1 MPRAGIEPATR
12 GFSRLVAKIS
22 FCFYWN
28 KMSVY
33 EVCEKLC
40 NDFRVGAAGKRC
52 GQHGASYGFRHTVA
66 VAQDTTQAEN
76 FNSESLSQDTTTKN
90 TTMSQRKIGLSG
102 WP

>member
-1 MPRAGIEPATR
+1 
-12 GFSRLVAKIS
+12 
-22 FCFYWN
+22 
-28 KMSVY
+28 
-33 EVCEKLC
+33 VCEKLC